1 MGPETRQDP
10 LSVCGLLD
18 EPLRSFLQ
26 PAASAI
32 EKLFALDRLRALYR
46 SAGSLEELLAKLR
59 IRFEIA
65 EDEWARIPRTGPLL
79 FVSNHPFGLLDA
91 IILTVALPKARPDLR
106 IVANSKLR
114 SFPEF
119 RGRCIFVDNFGR
131 PDAAKSNAAAL
142 RECIRW
148 LRNGAALLA
157 FPAGEVAHMN
167 FRDGA
172 IADPSWNPAA
182 ARLAQIAGAAA
193 VPVFFGGANSPAFHV
208 AAVIHPAL
216 RTASLPRELLNKRG
230 RTVPVRIGA
239 PVSAETLRHFTDATA
254 AVEYLRCRTYLLET
268 GPHHRGD
275 TVRPVQRVARLSDEV
290 PRAVLARE
298 IAALPPERLLCESY
312 EFAVFAAP
320 KSEFPNVV
328 REIGRLREI
337 AFRRAGEGT
346 GRAADLDR
354 FDEYYD
360 HLALW
365 NRETQEIAGAYRLAE
380 TNDVHERRGLG
391 GLYTHTLFHYS
402 RDLLQ
407 RIGPSVE
414 LGRSFI
420 RPGYQKQYAPLLLLW
435 KAIASYVARRPQCAT
450 LFGAV
455 SISNDYHPV
464 SRHLLVKFLEA
475 HRAEALARM
484 ITPRRAYRPDE
495 RLFRRT
501 GIVRNVPGD
510 LDRLSDLIADLECDG
525 KGAPILIKQYLKT
538 GGRLLGFNVDHRF
551 SNALDA
557 LIMVDLRTAPT
568 ALLDRYMGKARA
580 AEFRAWHAARG

>member
-26 PAASAI
+26 PAGPAI

-46 SAGSLEELLAKLR
+46 AAGSLEELLAKLR

-91 IILTVALPKARPDLR
+91 IILAVALPKARPDLR
-106 IVANSKLR
+106 IVANSMLR

-131 PDAAKSNAAAL
+131 SDAVNSNAAAL

-148 LRNGAALLA
+148 LRKGGALLA

-172 IADPSWNPAA
+172 VADPAWNPAS
-182 ARLAQIAGAAA
+182 ARLAQLAGAAA

-208 AAVIHPAL
+208 AGAIHPAL

-230 RTVPVRIGA
+230 RTIPVRIGA
-239 PVSAETLRHFTDATA
+239 PVSAETLRRFGDATE

-268 GPHHRGD
+268 VSHHWGD
-275 TVRPVQRVARLSDEV
+275 SLRPARRVARLANEV

-298 IAALPPERLLCESY
+298 IASLPPERMLCESS
-312 EFAVFAAP
+312 ELAVFAG
-320 KSEFPNVV
+320 SMTEFPAVV

-337 AFRRAGEGT
+337 AFRRAREGT

-365 NRETQEIAGAYRLAE
+365 NRETQEIAGAYRLAP
-380 TNDVHERRGLG
+380 TDAVHQHRGLG

-402 RDLLQ
+402 KDLLQ

-420 RPGYQKQYAPLLLLW
+420 RPEYQKQYAPLLLLW
-435 KAIASYVARRPQCAT
+435 KAIACYVARRPECAT

-484 ITPRRAYRPDE
+484 ITPRHAYRPDE

-501 GIVRNVPGD
+501 GIVRNVPED
-510 LDRLSDLIADLECDG
+510 LDRLSDLIAELECDG

-538 GGRLLGFNVDHRF
+538 GGRLLGFNVDHHF

-557 LIMVDLRTAPT
+557 LIMVDLRTAPA
-568 ALLDRYMGKARA
+568 ALLDRYMGKTRA